1 MSSGD
6 KMAPFLASEMAWVC
20 HVIFFNYVYIYTN
33 YDMKTRNG
41 MKYVVNFA
49 KSKKYFNSSIPY
61 FQKLLNKEER
71 DKGKLIKNISI

>member
-33 YDMKTRNG
+33 YSMWFYAVQSNQMQANALWDPRL
-41 MKYVVNFA
+41 F
-49 KSKKYFNSSIPY
+49 
-61 FQKLLNKEER
+61 
-71 DKGKLIKNISI
+71 ISLQTIV

>member
-33 YDMKTRNG
+33 YSILNQNF
-41 MKYVVNFA
+41 YVLPITVQCLNH
-49 KSKKYFNSSIPY
+49 SIP
-61 FQKLLNKEER
+61 FKTMQKCL
-71 DKGKLIKNISI
+71 D